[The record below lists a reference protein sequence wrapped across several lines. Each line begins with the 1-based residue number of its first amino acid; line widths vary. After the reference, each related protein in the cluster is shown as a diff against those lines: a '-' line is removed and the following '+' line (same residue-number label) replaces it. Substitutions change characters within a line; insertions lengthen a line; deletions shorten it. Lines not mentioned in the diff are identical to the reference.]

1 LNRSKCYKG
10 LGQILMSLTYK
21 LIIDNPFEI
30 FSSNSILETFIVLSF
45 SSAQKKYVGVILDEQ
60 IVFTRDYES

>member
-1 LNRSKCYKG
+1 
-10 LGQILMSLTYK
+10 MSLTYK
-21 LIIDNPFEI
+21 LIIVNPFEI